1 MIGIYKITNNING
14 HSYIGQSIHIEERF
28 KEHKK
33 PYNWEREKNKPL
45 YIAFQ
50 KYGLENFSFDIIEEC
65 QPNQLD
71 IKEQYWIEYYNTYQ
85 NGYNVTV
92 GGETNY
98 GQNHPGHKLTKK
110 DVIDIR
116 TRYANL
122 ERKKDV
128 YLLYN
133 QRIGQSGFGK
143 IWKGQTWKEIMP
155 EVYTKENK
163 EYHLHD
169 TANIGSQNSRARL
182 TEQDVKDI
190 RLRRKNGENMSHVY
204 EDYKDKITKGSFSN
218 VWTYQNWKHII
229 V

>member
-1 MIGIYKITNNING
+1 MTGIYKITNNING
-14 HSYIGQSIHIEERF
+14 HSYIGQSIHVEERF

-33 PYNWEREKNKPL
+33 PYNWNKEKNKLL

-71 IKEQYWIEYYNTYQ
+71 IKEQYWIDYYNTYQ
-85 NGYNVTV
+85 NGYNLTT

-98 GQNHPGHKLTKK
+98 GENHPGHKLTKQ
-110 DVIDIR
+110 DVINIR

-133 QRIGQSGFGK
+133 QRIGQSGFSK
-143 IWKGQTWKEIMP
+143 IWNGQTWKEIMP

-182 TEQDVKDI
+182 TQQDVKNI
-190 RLRRKNGENMSHVY
+190 RLRRKNGENMSKVY
-204 EDYKDKITKGSFSN
+204 EDYKDKLTKGSFSN
-218 VWTYQNWKHII
+218 VWTYQNWKNII